1 MENSVEFLNNYIDSN
16 DAFIPLR
23 GILFKIDYDN
33 ITMIGSNNY
42 WNVRKIINTKDNNI
56 NIYEPG
62 SFLIN
67 ASLMRDVIKKFDE
80 EIFLKVMV

>member
-1 MENSVEFLNNYIDSN
+1 MKFKISKKLIENSVEFLNNYIDSN

-67 ASLMRDVIKKFDE
+67 ASLIEM
-80 EIFLKVMV
+80 